1 MQAYLASVCVPME
14 TVLRLTSELYSIPVE
29 LLTGRRSEWRI
40 EWPRLVARAVA
51 VELGT
56 PRATVAKHLKC
67 DRGSVSYAIQSVKAA
82 REAYPKVDAEIKALI
97 ERIKQSNT

>member
-1 MQAYLASVCVPME
+1 MQAYLSSPSVPIE
-14 TVLRLTSELYSIPVE
+14 TVLSLTSKLYSIPVKW
-29 LLTGRRSEWRI
+29 LIGRRTEWRI

-67 DRGSVSYAIQSVKAA
+67 DRGSVSYAIQSVKAS

-97 ERIKQSNT
+97 ERIKSAH